1 MHFTTLKCCTYLY
14 ELPMTRI
21 ELQISIVGSDHCA
34 DNAKTFAS
42 SCYSMV
48 SALDYLAW
56 MNEKQT
62 FVYDK

>member
-1 MHFTTLKCCTYLY
+1 
-14 ELPMTRI
+14 MTRI

-56 MNEKQT
+56 MIEKQT
-62 FVYDK
+62 FVYDNWCVAN